1 MPIRSKKL
9 LNSARHMVV
18 DATDGTDD
26 IFRTR
31 AHTPDHSRPAP
42 AFTREGDFHDQRAE
56 GTRSPAT
63 SPAISA
69 SIVGPARIDRL
80 WQPTSAWARMSI
92 LNLANMAWFS
102 SGRTITE

>member
-1 MPIRSKKL
+1 MPVRSKKV
-9 LNSARHMVV
+9 LNSARHIVV
-18 DATDGTDD
+18 GATDDTED

-31 AHTPDHSRPAP
+31 AQNPDRSRPAP
-42 AFTREGDFHDQRAE
+42 AFTREGDFQNQRAE
-56 GTRSPAT
+56 GTPSPAA

-80 WQPTSAWARMSI
+80 WQSTPAWARMSI
-92 LNLANMAWFS
+92 LNLANMARFS